1 MLKYIPEDTSI
12 TFAEIPDEICLCINI
27 SNCPHRCPG
36 CHSQYLQTDIG
47 NILTNEVLHDLI
59 INNNGI
65 TCVVFMGGDSDK
77 DSLKQFANYVSS
89 LNLKVGWYSGEYELD
104 LNLYGKYF
112 DYIKIGPYI
121 EELGPLNSRNTNQRL
136 YCINKNNN
144 CSNIVI
150 NDITYKFWR

>member
-112 DYIKIGPYI
+112 DYIKIGQYI